1 MNDEQRKKSAIIALI
16 AGICVPFAVIEL
28 LKAIHVELPLL
39 EISLILAGMLAIA
52 YSLIMFNFLKH
63 KKSDSRVKYVASLSA
78 NAKVFHR
85 PSCRSVKMMSRENM
99 MTYGPEITYQHMI
112 NAGMQ
117 PCSKCKPR

>member
-1 MNDEQRKKSAIIALI
+1 MNDKQRKQSAIIALV
-16 AGICVPFAVIEL
+16 AGICVPFAVFSL
-28 LKAIHVELPLL
+28 LSAIHVELPLV
-39 EISLILAGMLAIA
+39 EIIFILAGMISVG

-63 KKSDSRVKYVASLSA
+63 QKSNPRVKYVASLSA

-99 MTYGPEITYQHMI
+99 MTYGPEITYQQMI
-112 NAGMQ
+112 YAGMQ

>member
-1 MNDEQRKKSAIIALI
+1 MNDKQRKQSAIIALI
-16 AGICVPFAVIEL
+16 SGICVPFAVLSL
-28 LKAIHVELPLL
+28 LSAIHVELPLL

-78 NAKVFHR
+78 NAKVFHC

-99 MTYGPEITYQHMI
+99 MTYGPEISFQQMI
-112 NAGMQ
+112 AAGMQ
-117 PCSKCKPR
+117 PCSQCKPR